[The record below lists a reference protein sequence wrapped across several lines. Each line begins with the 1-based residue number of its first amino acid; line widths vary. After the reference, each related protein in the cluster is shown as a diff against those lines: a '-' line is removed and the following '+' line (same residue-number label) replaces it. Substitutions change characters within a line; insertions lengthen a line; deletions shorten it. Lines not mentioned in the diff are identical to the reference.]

1 MPSDNATKT
10 APASGPFADVAP
22 ALDRLT
28 QQVLFGEVWERP
40 GLSKRDRSLITVAT
54 LVALYLLSLH
64 FAHTQIGAIAVLLAG
79 RVFLGGAESFVITG
93 ALSLDLALG
102 GPLGLASPALG
113 LIASHT
119 ELDSVFLVSTV
130 VVLAGVLVALRLLRP
145 RRPRLA

>member
-1 MPSDNATKT
+1 MSRNAALQRVPRAEERFEKPEAETP
-10 APASGPFADVAP
+10 APARGAKHAMTVGLVLGTISG
-22 ALDRLT
+22 L
-28 QQVLFGEVWERP
+28 
-40 GLSKRDRSLITVAT
+40 
-54 LVALYLLSLH
+54 LYLLSLH
-64 FAHTQIGAIAVLLAG
+64 LAHTPIGAIAVLLAG

-102 GPLGLASPALG
+102 GPLGLATPALG

-119 ELDSVFLVSTV
+119 ELDSVFLLSTV

>member
-1 MPSDNATKT
+1 M
-10 APASGPFADVAP
+10 V
-22 ALDRLT
+22 
-28 QQVLFGEVWERP
+28 V
-40 GLSKRDRSLITVAT
+40 GLLMGAAAG
-54 LVALYLLSLH
+54 LLYLASLR
-64 FAHTQIGAIAVLLAG
+64 FAEAPTAAIAILLAG